1 MDRVIEARRAVI
13 VLQNQETFIVDV
25 TIRGDFCLQDKEAE
39 NEKISKY
46 QNLSLEISRMWN
58 TRLD

>member
-39 NEKISKY
+39 KISKY

-58 TRLD
+58 TRLE